1 MVNFEFT
8 LLSKV
13 EMTDMFL
20 GKKLEIKAKKEVKS
34 RQASPAWNKES
45 FQREALNN
53 CFLLM
58 RTFTE
63 I

>member
-1 MVNFEFT
+1 
-8 LLSKV
+8 
-13 EMTDMFL
+13 MTDMFL

-58 RTFTE
+58 TTFTE